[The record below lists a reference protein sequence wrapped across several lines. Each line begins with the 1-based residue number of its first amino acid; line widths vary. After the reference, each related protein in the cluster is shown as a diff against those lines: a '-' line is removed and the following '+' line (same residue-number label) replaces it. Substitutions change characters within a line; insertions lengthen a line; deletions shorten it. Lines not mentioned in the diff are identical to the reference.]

1 MTDQPSAEM
10 QVFAPFAGR
19 TWTGRGPSGEGG
31 DVARWE
37 FILGGRALQ
46 VTHRLIGDSY
56 GGRTIIF
63 FEGKTGRYIAHYF
76 TTAGFHPTGEIRPT
90 AEGFE
95 SEEDVHGG
103 ARHQGEGEGP
113 RGGRS
118 YDLAVLVSAGW
129 RVGGGAR
136 LQL

>member
-46 VTHRLIGDSY
+46 VTHRLIGDTY

-63 FEGKTGRYIAHYF
+63 FEGKTGRYV
-76 TTAGFHPTGEIRPT
+76 FHCHNLEH
-90 AEGFE
+90 
-95 SEEDVHGG
+95 EDMGMMV
-103 ARHQGEGEGP
+103 
-113 RGGRS
+113 S
-118 YDLAVLVSAGW
+118 FAVED
-129 RVGGGAR
+129 
-136 LQL
+136 